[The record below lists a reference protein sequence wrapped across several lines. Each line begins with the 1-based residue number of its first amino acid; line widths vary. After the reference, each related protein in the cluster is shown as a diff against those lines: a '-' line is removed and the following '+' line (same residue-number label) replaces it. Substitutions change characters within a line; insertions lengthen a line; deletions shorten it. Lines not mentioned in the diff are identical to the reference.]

1 MIPPITTPKK
11 YLKVLSVT
19 THYIFYFVLENYCKI
34 GLKEKEGAKM
44 QKVWELYAIAVTII
58 EKLCTNKCRHISI
71 DLIEECND
79 YIKRRLENNEFQAL
93 KNYDPTRGA
102 KESTYLHML
111 ISKRI
116 IDFFNSA
123 KKEREI
129 SSEDSISNSYTLE
142 DEVNDYNEI
151 LEDVVETLTY
161 EEQTYLKY
169 RYTDELSYK
178 EIGNIFGIT
187 HKQASK
193 KVENIQIKLRRKLE
207 KLGFSLE
214 DIL

>member
-1 MIPPITTPKK
+1 
-11 YLKVLSVT
+11 
-19 THYIFYFVLENYCKI
+19 
-34 GLKEKEGAKM
+34 M

-58 EKLCTNKCRHISI
+58 EKLCTNKCRHLSFDVI
-71 DLIEECND
+71 DECSD

-93 KNYDPTRGA
+93 KNYDPTKGA
-102 KESTYLHML
+102 KESSYLHML
-111 ISKRI
+111 ISSRI

-142 DEVNDYNEI
+142 DEVNDYSEVLESI
-151 LEDVVETLTY
+151 LDTLNF
-161 EEQTYLKY
+161 EEQTYIKY
-169 RYTDELSYK
+169 RYTDELSHK
-178 EIGNIFGIT
+178 EIGSIFGIT

-193 KVENIQIKLRRKLE
+193 KLENIIKKLKRKL
-207 KLGFSLE
+207 KKTDYRLE

>member
-1 MIPPITTPKK
+1 
-11 YLKVLSVT
+11 
-19 THYIFYFVLENYCKI
+19 
-34 GLKEKEGAKM
+34 M
-44 QKVWELYAIAVTII
+44 QKVWELYAIAVTIS
-58 EKLCTNKCRHISI
+58 EKLCTNKCRKLTIL
-71 DLIEECND
+71 DVIEECQD
-79 YIKRRLENNEFQAL
+79 YIKRRLENNDFQAL
-93 KNYDPTRGA
+93 KNYDPSKGA

-111 ISKRI
+111 ISSRL

-151 LEDVVETLTY
+151 LETVVEELTY
-161 EEQTYLKY
+161 EEKTYLQY
-169 RYTDELSYK
+169 RYNDELSYK
-178 EIGNIFGIT
+178 QIGDIFGIT

-193 KVENIQIKLRRKLE
+193 KVANIQIKLRRKLE
-207 KLGFSLE
+207 KMNYTLE